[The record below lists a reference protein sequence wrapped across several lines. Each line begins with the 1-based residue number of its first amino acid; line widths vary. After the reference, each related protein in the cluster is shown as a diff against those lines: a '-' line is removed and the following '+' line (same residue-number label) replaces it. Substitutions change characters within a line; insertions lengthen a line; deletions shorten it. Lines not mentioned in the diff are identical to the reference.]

1 MWRNKMALLKDLLS
15 EVTSQVPRRV
25 QLMRVEAVLENI
37 APQLKEADQKK
48 LAEVYIELKQL
59 AEMLNETPYTIF
71 NANQWGLLEMV
82 LKGKVAE
89 FKLLAED
96 IAEDN
101 KDVDFFPLMKIIDSI
116 LTY

>member
-59 AEMLNETPYTIF
+59 AEMLNETPYYSQKIL
-71 NANQWGLLEMV
+71 Q
-82 LKGKVAE
+82 
-89 FKLLAED
+89 
-96 IAEDN
+96 
-101 KDVDFFPLMKIIDSI
+101 KIIKMSMSGHWQQHS
-116 LTY
+116 TPFSFK

>member
-1 MWRNKMALLKDLLS
+1 MGQLKDLLN

-48 LAEVYIELKQL
+48 LAEIYVELKQL

-101 KDVDFFPLMKIIDSI
+101 KDVDCWPLANALDTVLI
-116 LTY
+116 

>member
-1 MWRNKMALLKDLLS
+1 MAQLKDLLN

-25 QLMRVEAVLENI
+25 QLMRVEAVLENL
-37 APQLKEADQKK
+37 APKLKEADQKK
-48 LAEVYIELKQL
+48 LAEVYVELKQL

-71 NANQWGLLEMV
+71 NAEQWGLLEMV

-89 FKLLAED
+89 FKWIAED

-101 KDVDFFPLMKIIDSI
+101 KEVDCWPLATALDTVLI
-116 LTY
+116 

>member
-1 MWRNKMALLKDLLS
+1 MAQLKDLLN

-25 QLMRVEAVLENI
+25 QLMRVEAVLENL

-48 LAEVYIELKQL
+48 LAEVYVELRQL
-59 AEMLNETPYTIF
+59 AEMLNGMPYTIF
-71 NANQWGLLEMV
+71 NADQWALLEVV

-89 FKLLAED
+89 FKLIAED

-101 KDVDFFPLMKIIDSI
+101 KDVDCWPLATALDTVLI
-116 LTY
+116 

>member
-1 MWRNKMALLKDLLS
+1 MTLLKDLLS

-48 LAEVYIELKQL
+48 LAEIYVELKQL

-101 KDVDFFPLMKIIDSI
+101 KDVDVWPLATALDTVLI
-116 LTY
+116 